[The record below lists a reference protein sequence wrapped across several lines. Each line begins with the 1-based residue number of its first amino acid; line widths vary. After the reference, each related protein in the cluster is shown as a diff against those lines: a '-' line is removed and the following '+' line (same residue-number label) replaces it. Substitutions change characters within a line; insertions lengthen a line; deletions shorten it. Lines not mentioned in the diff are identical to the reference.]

1 VSPVLPD
8 LEGKKTFFVQP
19 SSVIRTEMIAEL
31 IKLEYEVYLVNDAN
45 DAKKLFSRYPNC
57 LAFLNIDDGLSELQ
71 WLRLVREVQQDPNLS
86 NVKIGVLTYNQD
98 KRLAEEYLI
107 NLRVACGFVKLSL
120 KMKDSL
126 DIITRVLDVNEAKG
140 RRKYLRVHCD
150 QTSGLSF
157 KDGRDVIE
165 GRILDLSSVGM
176 TCVLTPDK
184 RWPKGSSL
192 AAIRLK
198 LEGGYCTVSGVV
210 MGSRPMESSR
220 ETMYLVLFDTKTDST
235 NVEKI
240 RAYMQKRL
248 QSSLETALREA
259 PAGRPEFQDS
269 RVAVT
274 V

>member
-1 VSPVLPD
+1 MASPLSE

-31 IKLEYEVYLVNDAN
+31 IKLEYEVYLVNDAA
-45 DAKKLFSRYPNC
+45 DAKRLFFQYPNC

-71 WLRLVREVQQDPNLS
+71 WLRLVREVQQDPHLKD
-86 NVKIGVLTYNQD
+86 VKIGVLTYNQD

-107 NLRVACGFVKLSL
+107 NLRVPCGFVKLSL

-126 DIITRVLDVNEAKG
+126 DIITKVLDVNEAKG

-165 GRILDLSSVGM
+165 GRIVDLSSVGL
-176 TCVLTPDK
+176 TCVLKPDK
-184 RWPKGSSL
+184 RWPKGASL
-192 AAIRLK
+192 ASIRLK

-210 MGSRPMESSR
+210 MGSRPMDTSR
-220 ETMYLVLFDTKTDST
+220 ETLYLVLFDTKTDTAS
-235 NVEKI
+235 VEKV

-248 QSSLETALREA
+248 QSSLETSLRDA
-259 PAGRPEFQDS
+259 PV
-269 RVAVT
+269 RVPVT
-274 V
+274 I